1 MNNIPFDDTVIKKLV
16 KEFGTPVY
24 LYDEKGMLE
33 TSKKLNDM
41 FSWMPRYRNYFASK
55 ALPNP
60 YIHKILKEKAGMGVD
75 VSSMAELI
83 FAQKV
88 GFKDMDIMVS

>member
-33 TSKKLNDM
+33 TSRKLNDM
-41 FSWMPRYRNYFASK
+41 FSWIA
-55 ALPNP
+55 
-60 YIHKILKEKAGMGVD
+60 E
-75 VSSMAELI
+75 VSELLR
-83 FAQKV
+83 
-88 GFKDMDIMVS
+88 